1 MTSKTFPG
9 GAKGG
14 RISAVAFDLFGTIG
28 RWSDST
34 VPSAAHV
41 LFHYAP
47 DLDHLRAAEVIA
59 LIEGRDGEAQF
70 DVPPDATAYQAWQE
84 QSWSAA
90 ARTAGVVLDED
101 VRRLMHLAVQVRELE
116 LFPDAIPALRMLSER
131 GIRWVLCSNASP
143 DVAAKLDALLP
154 RELRPA
160 AAVLSC
166 HVGARKPHPRMYR
179 ALSDVIVGTPSE
191 TLFIGDRADCDYYGP
206 QLAGFAAALVHRP
219 GTDRPV
225 DAAAAPETVPHEHR
239 WDSLSRLREVLRD
252 PSFGPTQK
260 TRTA

>member
-1 MTSKTFPG
+1 MTSRIFPG
-9 GAKGG
+9 GAHGG
-14 RISAVAFDLFGTIG
+14 RISAVTFDLFGTIG
-28 RWSDST
+28 RWSDNT

-47 DLDHLRAAEVIA
+47 NLDQLQAAEVIA

-70 DVPPDATAYQAWQE
+70 DAPPDAAAYQAWQE

-90 ARTAGVVLDED
+90 ARTAKVTLDED

-116 LFPDAIPALRMLSER
+116 LFPDAIPALRLLSER
-131 GIRWVLCSNASP
+131 KIRWILCSNASP

-154 RELRPA
+154 TELRPA

-166 HVGARKPHPRMYR
+166 NVGARKPHPRMYR
-179 ALSDVIVGTPSE
+179 ALSDVIGETPSE
-191 TLFIGDRADCDYYGP
+191 TLFIGDRADCDYHGP
-206 QLAGFAAALVHRP
+206 QLAGFTAALLHRP
-219 GTDRPV
+219 GTDHPV

-239 WDSLSRLREVLRD
+239 WTSLSRLHEVLLD
-252 PSFGPTQK
+252 PSFGSTP
-260 TRTA
+260 